1 MFQARP
7 LVLSIAF
14 AIAFAGCALNGAPVT
29 QPMQANESVSPSR
42 ALPTSKTEGAVLFV
56 ATGSDVYILTYP
68 AGQLIGHLTLFAH
81 ALCADAKGNVF
92 IPTVGYQIKEYSHD
106 GSLLQT
112 LQAGDV
118 AVACAVDPVTGNLAV
133 ANEGS
138 GAGEV
143 AIFSRATGTPQFYN
157 DPAIFEYGQCGY
169 DNKGNLYVDG
179 TGSGNILA
187 KLPKGSGTFIN
198 YSLGK
203 RFTTYGSLQWDGKE
217 LTLTNPQKHELYALQ
232 LGKTLKVT
240 ATTRFRDWYNTFN
253 GQWPF
258 AQTWLQGNNFMAQSS
273 VQATIGLW
281 NYPQGGGPKKQL
293 PPFVSGSTT
302 IYGVVV
308 SVAPKLRT
316 TEPSAK

>member
-7 LVLSIAF
+7 LFLSIAC
-14 AIAFAGCALNGAPVT
+14 AITFSGCALNGAPVT
-29 QPMQANESVSPSR
+29 QQNESVGPSR
-42 ALPTSKTEGAVLFV
+42 AFPKSKTEGAVLFV

-68 AGQLIGHLTLFAH
+68 AGQLVGHLTLTAH
-81 ALCADAKGNVF
+81 ALCSDRRGNVF

-106 GSLLQT
+106 GVLLQT

-143 AIFSRATGTPQFYN
+143 AIFTKATGTPQFYN
-157 DPAIFEYGQCGY
+157 DPDIFTYGQCGY

-179 TGSGNILA
+179 SSNVLA
-187 KLPKGSGTFIN
+187 ELPKGSSTFTN

-203 RFTTYGSLQWDGKE
+203 RFTPYGSVQWDGKE
-217 LTLTNPQKHELYALQ
+217 VTVTNPQKHVLYALA

-240 ATTRFRDWYNTFN
+240 STTHFRGWYNTYN
-253 GQWPF
+253 GQWPY
-258 AQTWLQGNNFMAQSS
+258 AQTWLQGKKFIAQSS
-273 VQATIGLW
+273 VQGTIGLW

-293 PPFVSGSTT
+293 PPFASDSTT

-308 SVAPKLRT
+308 SAAPKRRT
-316 TEPSAK
+316 IEASAR